1 MRKKKKS
8 LFLLTITLLFLILGV
23 FVVIF
28 SARETISSYICLYN
42 TRIVKNNEMFE
53 LEDQVCRC
61 SNGKVTCV
69 KKDGDKSQ
77 IFGDEIKEFTQKNLV
92 YKSEYLTNIVS
103 TEIDGLP
110 LKTKFT
116 SIDSS
121 DGQIRISINSVQMCK
136 KDLTIPPQY
145 GMYRFENNQLILQ
158 NNVNTVSSIFS
169 TPCVVKVIYQI
180 KNLPI
185 DIENGVEL
193 LFTDQSGYYTTADV
207 CVYNSK
213 LYNQGDKYYALD
225 KCNICT
231 CSDGL
236 TKCTENKCSVPN

>member
-1 MRKKKKS
+1 
-8 LFLLTITLLFLILGV
+8 
-23 FVVIF
+23 
-28 SARETISSYICLYN
+28 
-42 TRIVKNNEMFE
+42 MFE
-53 LEDQVCRC
+53 ADEQVCRC
-61 SNGKVTCV
+61 SKGKITCI
-69 KKDGDKSQ
+69 KKDGEESMLV
-77 IFGDEIKEFTQKNLV
+77 GDEVKVFTQKNLV
-92 YKSEYLTNIVS
+92 YKPEYLTNIVS
-103 TEIDGLP
+103 EEIDGLA

-116 SIDSS
+116 SIDSLE
-121 DGQIRISINSVQMCK
+121 GQIKISINSVQMCK

-169 TPCVVKVIYQI
+169 TPCVVKVLYQI

-193 LFTDQSGYYTTADV
+193 LFTDQSGYYTRADV

-213 LYNQGDKYYALD
+213 LYNQGDKYYSLD

-231 CSDGL
+231 CVDGK
-236 TKCTENKCSVPN
+236 TKCTENKCTQSN